1 MPLTI
6 LQEEL
11 YSYADIIDL
20 LDISPSSLKQMIR
33 TKKFKPIRLGRHKYI
48 NQTQIKNYLQHGI

>member
-11 YSYADIIDL
+11 YSYAEVIDL
-20 LDISPSSLKQMIR
+20 LDISPSSLKGMIR
-33 TKKFKPIRLGRHKYI
+33 TKRFKPIRLGRNKYI
-48 NQTQIKNYLQHGI
+48 NQTQIKNYLTHGL